1 MVRDIARE
9 RPELEIV
16 KEVVVEELEEPKL
29 KNLEKLEKLEL
40 KR

>member
-16 KEVVVEELEEPKL
+16 KEVVVELEEPKL